1 MNVGKDNI
9 FVKKNDKN
17 PHFYDFWEE
26 GIIYRASFAKTGISS
41 CSFRLSLVKKK
52 LLSGESH
59 IDFRSQ
65 CVIMT
70 VAGWGDYC

>member
-1 MNVGKDNI
+1 MTRI
-9 FVKKNDKN
+9 LISMIS
-17 PHFYDFWEE
+17 WEE
-26 GIIYRASFAKTGISS
+26 GIIYRASFAETGISS

-59 IDFRSQ
+59 IDFRTQ

-70 VAGWGDYC
+70 LAGWGDYC